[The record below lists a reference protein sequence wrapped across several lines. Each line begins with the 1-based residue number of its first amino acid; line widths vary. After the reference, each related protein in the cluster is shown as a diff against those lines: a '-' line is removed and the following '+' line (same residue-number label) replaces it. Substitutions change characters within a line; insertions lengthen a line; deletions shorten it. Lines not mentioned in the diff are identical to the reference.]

1 VHPTETSPRTQRRRQ
16 VRAALLT
23 GHGGPA
29 RLVVHDDVTVPE
41 PGPGSVLIAVSACGM
56 NNTDINTRVGWYGAT
71 TEGATGEVEDGV
83 TVDDVGWNGALRFP
97 LIQGAD
103 ICGTVVG
110 VGLESDA
117 ALLGR
122 RVLVDPWIRVNDDP
136 LDTTASGYV
145 GSECNGGFA
154 EFACVPAANAH
165 PVESALSDVELAT
178 FPCSGATALN
188 MLRRVRVARGETVL
202 ITGASGGVGSLAVQI
217 ARALGARVIAVGAA
231 SKRQQLL
238 ALGAD
243 VVIAR
248 EESDLVEAV
257 RSAAR
262 GSVDVVADVVG
273 GAGQFAALL
282 AVLRRRGRYVTAG
295 AIAGPIVPL
304 DLRTLYLNDLELHG
318 VTSFEPRL
326 FADLVGLIET
336 GAIRPVLAR
345 VFPLDQIR
353 AAQAFFVAK
362 THVGSIVI
370 SCAPPDEN
378 AALGRSG
385 GSART

>member
-1 VHPTETSPRTQRRRQ
+1 M
-16 VRAALLT
+16 RAALLT
-23 GHGGPA
+23 GHGGPE
-29 RLVVHDDVTVPE
+29 RVIVRDDLAVPE
-41 PGPGSVLIAVSACGM
+41 PGPGSVLIAVAACGV
-56 NNTDINTRVGWYGAT
+56 NNTDINTRVGWYGSSAD
-71 TEGATGEVEDGV
+71 GATSEVDDV
-83 TVDDVGWNGALRFP
+83 IAVDDVGWNGALRFP

-110 VGLESDA
+110 NGPESDES
-117 ALLGR
+117 LLGR
-122 RVLVDPWIRVNDDP
+122 RVLVDPWIRRTGDP
-136 LDTTASGYV
+136 LDATATGYI

-154 EFACVPAANAH
+154 EFACVPAANVH
-165 PVESALSDVELAT
+165 PIECALSDVELAT

-188 MLRRVRVARGETVL
+188 MLRRVRVAPGETVL

-217 ARALGARVIAVGAA
+217 AAALGARVIAVGAA
-231 SKRQQLL
+231 SKREQLL

-248 EESDLVEAV
+248 DEDDLVAAV
-257 RSAAR
+257 RSAAG

-273 GAGQFAALL
+273 GAEQFAALL
-282 AVLRRRGRYVTAG
+282 SVIRRRGRYVTAG

-326 FADLVGLIET
+326 FGDLVGLIET

-353 AAQAFFVAK
+353 AAQAFFIAK
-362 THVGSIVI
+362 TNVGSIVI
-370 SCAPPDEN
+370 SCAPTHGGGAMGRPD
-378 AALGRSG
+378 
-385 GSART
+385 GSAGT

>member
-1 VHPTETSPRTQRRRQ
+1 M
-16 VRAALLT
+16 RAALLT
-23 GHGGPA
+23 GHGGPE
-29 RLVVHDDVTVPE
+29 RLVVRDDVAVPE
-41 PGPGSVLIAVSACGM
+41 PGPGSVLIAVAACGM
-56 NNTDINTRVGWYGAT
+56 NNTDINTRVGWYGSFAD
-71 TEGATGEVEDGV
+71 GATSEVDDGIA
-83 TVDDVGWNGALRFP
+83 VDDVGWNGALRFP

-110 VGLESDA
+110 NGPESDES
-117 ALLGR
+117 LLGR
-122 RVLVDPWIRVNDDP
+122 RVLVDPWIRLTDDP
-136 LDTTASGYV
+136 LDTTATGYV

-154 EFACVPAANAH
+154 EFACVPAANVH
-165 PVESALSDVELAT
+165 PIESALSDVELAT

-188 MLRRVRVARGETVL
+188 MLRRVRVAPGETVL

-217 ARALGARVIAVGAA
+217 ARSLGARVIAVGAA
-231 SKRQQLL
+231 SKREQLF

-248 EESDLVEAV
+248 EEGDLIAAV
-257 RSAAR
+257 RSAAG

-273 GAGQFAALL
+273 GAEQFAALL

-318 VTSFEPRL
+318 VTTFESRL
-326 FADLVGLIET
+326 FADLVGLIER
-336 GAIRPVLAR
+336 GVMRPVLAR

-353 AAQAFFVAK
+353 SAQAFFVAK

-370 SCAPPDEN
+370 SCAPTEGD
-378 AALGRSG
+378 AAKAHPNG
-385 GSART
+385 ARGT

>member
-1 VHPTETSPRTQRRRQ
+1 M
-16 VRAALLT
+16 RAALLT
-23 GHGGPA
+23 GHGGPEK
-29 RLVVHDDVTVPE
+29 LVVRDDVAVPE
-41 PGPGSVLIAVSACGM
+41 PGPGSVLISVAASGI
-56 NNTDINTRVGWYGAT
+56 NNTDINTRVGWYGAST
-71 TEGATGEVEDGV
+71 DVATSEMEDGR

-110 VGLESDA
+110 VGPDSERS
-117 ALLGR
+117 LLGR
-122 RVLVDPWIRVNDDP
+122 RVLVDPWIRLNNDP
-136 LDTTASGYV
+136 LDTTATGYV

-154 EFACVPAANAH
+154 EFACVPAANVH

-188 MLRRVRVARGETVL
+188 MLRRARVAPGETVL

-217 ARALGARVIAVGAA
+217 ARALGARVIAIGAA
-231 SKRQQLL
+231 SKREQLL

-248 EESDLVEAV
+248 EEEDLVGAV
-257 RSAAR
+257 RTAA
-262 GSVDVVADVVG
+262 GVSVDVVADVVG

-295 AIAGPIVPL
+295 AIAGPIVPF

-326 FADLVGLIET
+326 FADLVGMVET

-353 AAQAFFVAK
+353 AAQALFVAK
-362 THVGSIVI
+362 SHVGSIVI
-370 SCAPPDEN
+370 SCVPTNGDEAIAHPD
-378 AALGRSG
+378 GVDG
-385 GSART
+385 M

>member
-1 VHPTETSPRTQRRRQ
+1 M
-16 VRAALLT
+16 RAALLT
-23 GHGGPA
+23 GHGGPEK
-29 RLVVHDDVTVPE
+29 LVVRDDVAVPE
-41 PGPGSVLIAVSACGM
+41 PGPGSVLISVAACGI
-56 NNTDINTRVGWYGAT
+56 NNTDINTRVGWYGAST
-71 TEGATGEVEDGV
+71 DVATSEMEDGR

-110 VGLESDA
+110 VGPDSERS
-117 ALLGR
+117 LLGR
-122 RVLVDPWIRVNDDP
+122 RVLVDPWIRLNNDP
-136 LDTTASGYV
+136 LDTTATGYV

-154 EFACVPAANAH
+154 EFACVPAANVH

-188 MLRRVRVARGETVL
+188 MLRRARVVPGDTVL

-217 ARALGARVIAVGAA
+217 ARALGARVIAIGAA
-231 SKRQQLL
+231 SKREQLL

-248 EESDLVEAV
+248 EEEDLVGAV
-257 RSAAR
+257 RTAA
-262 GSVDVVADVVG
+262 GESVDVVADVVG

-318 VTSFEPRL
+318 VTTFESRL
-326 FADLVGLIET
+326 FADLVGLIER
-336 GAIRPVLAR
+336 GVMRPVLAR

-353 AAQAFFVAK
+353 SAQAFFVAK

-370 SCAPPDEN
+370 SCAPTEGD
-378 AALGRSG
+378 AAKAHPNG
-385 GSART
+385 ARGT